1 MIVKEPQTRFEVTIP
16 PMEFE
21 TIAECM
27 GILEDILETMD
38 KYNCNS
44 LDYGYADCPEYI
56 KQEDII
62 KAKHLLS
69 TLEEVHTME

>member
-1 MIVKEPQTRFEVTIP
+1 
-16 PMEFE
+16 
-21 TIAECM
+21 
-27 GILEDILETMD
+27 MD
-38 KYNCNS
+38 KYNCDS

-69 TLEEVHTME
+69 LLEEVHTML